1 MENIDVVE
9 ARKRQRVDRTQQE
22 STEIHKQSCE
32 ENIQG
37 EILRRFDGL
46 VGSEECEHV
55 SKKRTNE
62 PVGYFAIKAVSFTQ
76 IVDGIDEQTDAI
88 AKTSVIDDRVDKEN
102 ISFAEDIVIASS
114 SSKRAKHAAYM
125 ANQRSTESGEKH
137 KLRLAADAAR
147 KAKSRCSMEPI
158 EKRVLRLAA
167 EAAKRAAI
175 RRNKRELST
184 SKLAKTTSSVEDE
197 GQNKAANIQ
206 VHFTVNE
213 GTRSKKEEANC
224 KDTGDDL
231 DQIIDDNDQM
241 CLSSAALAK
250 QIENKKE
257 ANRKRKSR
265 SEEKPE
271 KRQARRDTDAA
282 RKRLA
287 RAKGS
292 LATVDTVRL
301 IKAEAMREV
310 QSQESPCTHE
320 VDVMLTTTTTTIAND
335 DDIEDNV
342 VVVDVDDDDDDDD
355 SNS

>member
-1 MENIDVVE
+1 
-9 ARKRQRVDRTQQE
+9 
-22 STEIHKQSCE
+22 
-32 ENIQG
+32 
-37 EILRRFDGL
+37 
-46 VGSEECEHV
+46 
-55 SKKRTNE
+55 
-62 PVGYFAIKAVSFTQ
+62 
-76 IVDGIDEQTDAI
+76 
-88 AKTSVIDDRVDKEN
+88 
-102 ISFAEDIVIASS
+102 
-114 SSKRAKHAAYM
+114 M

-167 EAAKRAAI
+167 EAAKRAAS

-197 GQNKAANIQ
+197 GQNKAANMQ
-206 VHFTVNE
+206 VHLTVNE

-241 CLSSAALAK
+241 CLSSAALTK

-287 RAKGS
+287 RAKRS

-320 VDVMLTTTTTTIAND
+320 VDADVDDDDDDNND
-335 DDIEDNV
+335 DDIEDD

-355 SNS
+355 DDDSNKEDACC